1 MNDYEVTDRRPREFE
16 VKKIPGQT
24 IDLCVDIAAANSLGA
39 SYGVYMGMKRD
50 QEVQQFYEKF
60 GIRLKRRRRK

>member
-1 MNDYEVTDRRPREFE
+1 MNDYEVTERRPRECE

-24 IDLCVDIAAANSLGA
+24 IELCVDIAVADSLGI

-50 QEVQQFYEKF
+50 QEVQQFYDKF

>member
-24 IDLCVDIAAANSLGA
+24 IDLCVDIAAANSLGV
-39 SYGVYMGMKRD
+39 SYGVYMGMKHD
-50 QEVQQFYEKF
+50 AEAQEYYEKF
-60 GIRLKRRRRK
+60 GVRIKRRRRA